1 MRIKAICYF
10 ISSLRDIETRKTT
23 QTIFHCKMAVS
34 FPPAENNLLLSDEK
48 VTEDIGA
55 LCPA

>member
-10 ISSLRDIETRKTT
+10 ITSLRDIETRKT